1 MQRSLW
7 KGAISFGLVHIPVQM
22 FSAEDRGHEL
32 DLTMLDKRD
41 FAPIGYKRVN
51 KDTGREVD
59 WDDIVKGYE
68 YEKDHFVVLSPE
80 DLRRAN
86 VEASQTIDIMTFVKR
101 DEVPAVYFEQPY
113 YLAPDKGGDKVYALL
128 REALERSGMVGIAQ
142 VVMRA
147 RQHLVALLP
156 MGDMVVMNTLRY
168 HDELKAIDAFELPR
182 SNSRKLALQDKEV
195 EMALALVNGMAGAFE
210 PEQFHDTYREDVMTV
225 VQRKIKAKQT
235 TLITEPDPEE
245 ETPAKKS
252 NIVDLMALL
261 RDSVNQRGAKAPAA
275 KALAPAAK
283 AAARKTAH
291 EAAPARKTRAR
302 A

>member
-22 FSAEDRGHEL
+22 HTAEDRGHEL

-113 YLAPDKGGDKVYALL
+113 YLTPDKGGDKVYALL
-128 REALERSGMVGIAQ
+128 REALMRSGMVGIAQ

-168 HDELKAIDAFELPR
+168 HDELKAIDDFELPR

-195 EMALALVNGMAGAFE
+195 EMALALVEGMAGGFE

-245 ETPAKKS
+245 HKPAKES

-261 RDSVNQRGAKAPAA
+261 RESMERRGAKAPAA
-275 KALAPAAK
+275 KAAK
-283 AAARKTAH
+283 AAKT
-291 EAAPARKTRAR
+291 PARKVAHEPVRKKRAS

>member
-22 FSAEDRGHEL
+22 FSAEDKSKSL

-86 VEASQTIDIMTFVKR
+86 VEATQTIDILAFV
-101 DEVPAVYFEQPY
+101 DGAEVPVVYYEQPY
-113 YLAPDKGGDKVYALL
+113 YLTPDKGGDKVYALL
-128 REALERSGMVGIAQ
+128 REALTRSGMVGIAQ
-142 VVMRA
+142 VVVRA

-156 MGDMVVMNTLRY
+156 MGDMIVMNTLRY
-168 HDELKAIDAFELPR
+168 QDELKPADDFELPR
-182 SNSRKLALQDKEV
+182 SNSRKLALQEKEV
-195 EMALALVNGMAGAFE
+195 EMALALVKGMAGAFE
-210 PEQFHDTYREDVMTV
+210 PEQYHDTYREDVMTV

-235 TLITEPDPEE
+235 RLITEPEPEE
-245 ETPAKKS
+245 EAPARGD

-261 RDSVNQRGAKAPAA
+261 RESVNSRGAK
-275 KALAPAAK
+275 KPAAK
-283 AAARKTAH
+283 AAAKK
-291 EAAPARKTRAR
+291 AAPAAAKKARAR

>member
-22 FSAEDRGHEL
+22 FSAEDKGKAL

-86 VEASQTIDIMTFVKR
+86 VEATQTIDIMTFV
-101 DEVPAVYFEQPY
+101 DGGEVPVVYFEQPY
-113 YLAPDKGGDKVYALL
+113 YLTPDKGGDKVYALL
-128 REALERSGMVGIAQ
+128 REALTRSGMVGIAQ
-142 VVMRA
+142 VVVRA

-156 MGDMVVMNTLRY
+156 MGDMIVMNTLRY
-168 HDELKAIDAFELPR
+168 HDELKPTDDFELPR
-182 SNSRKLALQDKEV
+182 STSRKLALQDKEV
-195 EMALALVNGMAGAFE
+195 EMALALVKGMADSFDPG
-210 PEQFHDTYREDVMTV
+210 QYHDSYREDVMAV

-235 TLITEPDPEE
+235 RLITEPEPEE
-245 ETPAKKS
+245 AAPARGD

-261 RDSVNQRGAKAPAA
+261 RASVSSRSARTPAK
-275 KALAPAAK
+275 K
-283 AAARKTAH
+283 AAARKTAA
-291 EAAPARKTRAR
+291 EPAKKTRAR

>member
-22 FSAEDRGHEL
+22 FSAEDKSRAL
-32 DLTMLDKRD
+32 DLNMLDKRD

-86 VEASQTIDIMTFVKR
+86 VEATQTIDILAFVAGG
-101 DEVPAVYFEQPY
+101 EVPVVYYEQPY
-113 YLAPDKGGDKVYALL
+113 YLTPDKGGDKVYALL
-128 REALERSGMVGIAQ
+128 REALTRSGMVGIAQ
-142 VVMRA
+142 VVVRA

-156 MGDMVVMNTLRY
+156 MGDMIVMNTLRY
-168 HDELKAIDAFELPR
+168 HDELKPSDDFELPR
-182 SNSRKLALQDKEV
+182 VGTRKLALQDKEV
-195 EMALALVNGMAGAFE
+195 EMALALVKGMAGAFE
-210 PEQFHDTYREDVMTV
+210 PEQYHDTYREDVMAV

-235 TLITEPDPEE
+235 RLITEPEPEQE
-245 ETPAKKS
+245 APAKGD

-261 RDSVNQRGAKAPAA
+261 RESVNSRSAKKPV
-275 KALAPAAK
+275 
-283 AAARKTAH
+283 ARKS
-291 EAAPARKTRAR
+291 AAEPAKKTRAR